1 MSWRTPE
8 PGRRPLTPPSAGSS
22 GPFRVLIALAVVL
35 SACGAGSAGDE
46 VDQTTNTS
54 AVDSVQAGSTATS
67 ETTEDTGTVDE
78 DSSDQPTAPSRS
90 SGTITVAG
98 VTYLFAV
105 VDDGGTC
112 DPNFFGG
119 FRAILTHVDED
130 GGPIEMPDQP
140 GFTEGIDVSLRGQDS
155 TEGVILGSFGGV
167 DWYAGDDGYEES
179 RLVSVV
185 IDGTRAEGTATFVT
199 GDGEVVDGSFEVTCV
214 AGSLGA
220 SGSSGDFC
228 DDLAGSIAMDEDL
241 DLADPAIDQLL
252 DQAVAQFDELRSRAP
267 SAISGD
273 MDILYQA
280 LVAINELFADY
291 AYDFTA
297 IPDDEMQ
304 QVSSPQVDEAS
315 RNLQEY
321 CDF

>member
-1 MSWRTPE
+1 
-8 PGRRPLTPPSAGSS
+8 
-22 GPFRVLIALAVVL
+22 VVL
-35 SACGAGSAGDE
+35 GACGGGSAGDE
-46 VDQTTNTS
+46 VDQTTNTTT
-54 AVDSVQAGSTATS
+54 VESVQAGSTATS
-67 ETTEDTGTVDE
+67 ETSENNGTSVDE
-78 DSSDQPTAPSRS
+78 DNSAQPTAPSRS

-119 FRAILTHVDED
+119 FRAILTHVDEE
-130 GGPIEMPDQP
+130 GNLIEMPDLP
-140 GFTEGIDVSLRGQDS
+140 GFTEGIDVSLRGQGS
-155 TEGVILGSFGGV
+155 TEGVILGNFGGAE
-167 DWYAGDDGYEES
+167 WYAGDDGYEES

-185 IDGTRAEGTATFVT
+185 IDGARAEGTATFVN
-199 GDGEVVDGSFEVTCV
+199 GDGEVADGSFEVTCV

-228 DDLAGSIAMDEDL
+228 DDLAVSIAMDEDL

-273 MDILYQA
+273 MEILYEA
-280 LVAINELFADY
+280 LVAINDLFAEYD
-291 AYDFTA
+291 YDFTA